1 MTNNPNACACAASWL
16 TSAIVLAMPIAAQ
29 AQVVVNPPIG
39 GGADFDLAG
48 VCASNTGVLFT
59 TFVGDDCTDGS
70 GLPVDQISFG
80 PNAEIVFNRDG
91 QATLNGQTTIGGPA
105 TFNGTTTIS
114 GPLNV
119 SSTLNGADG
128 TFSGQLSAGLFSA
141 NGIVSSALLVSNG
154 ANIDGTTRLQTVRIE
169 TDLIVTNGATI
180 DFGLNRITNVATPV
194 AASDAATRGYVD
206 TAISGSSSSAAA
218 AQTTANTALANA
230 ATAQTTANT
239 GVTNAAAAQTTANTA
254 LANAAAAQGTA
265 NTALTN
271 AATAQTTANTGVA
284 NAAAAQTT
292 ANTAL
297 TNAATAQTTAN
308 TALTNAATAQT
319 TANTGVTNAA
329 AAQTSANTALT
340 QNLAQDNR
348 LNAIDTL
355 NATQNSRLSG
365 AEAGISALAD
375 QIGIN
380 DRQTQGG
387 IAAAIALG
395 GAVIVPDS
403 NVSVNFNLSTYRGQQ
418 GFSASFAGRVAPKT
432 YITAGVAGSTVKGS
446 TGARV
451 GVAFGF

>member
-308 TALTNAATAQT
+308 T
-319 TANTGVTNAA
+319 GVTNAA